1 MPFYTV
7 HFICTLHAKP
17 SLNATLAS
25 ILLIFII
32 IVSCSHSE
40 NPTFFNLKQLKLNYT
55 IHNLH
60 INNTIVLF
68 SKI

>member
-1 MPFYTV
+1 MIFYTV
-7 HFICTLHAKP
+7 HFIYILCEEA

-25 ILLIFII
+25 FFSNFII
-32 IVSCSHSE
+32 IESYLHSE
-40 NPTFFNLKQLKLNYT
+40 NPTFFNLERLKLDYT